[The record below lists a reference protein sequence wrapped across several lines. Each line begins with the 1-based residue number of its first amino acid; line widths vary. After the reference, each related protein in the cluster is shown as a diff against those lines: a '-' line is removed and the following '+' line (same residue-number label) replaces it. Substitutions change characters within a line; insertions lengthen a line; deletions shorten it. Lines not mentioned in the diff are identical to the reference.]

1 MEFKNIDNILK
12 EIKRKFGNSEDL
24 ISKEFFVCNKR
35 AILIYLNGITDTEK
49 INQFILLASKQN
61 KETKK
66 DLTIDYITKN
76 IFNLSEQEEVSD
88 IKVMVDNIAKGKT
101 IVLVEEQ
108 SSGISIDTFKIK
120 ERSISEPPTS
130 SVMKGPRSGF
140 VENIKTNLSSIKK
153 ILATNELRCENLVV
167 GKYTKTSVAIVYIN
181 GVADKKVVK
190 RIKTKIKAINIDGI
204 IDSFY
209 IASYLELKK
218 SSMFKQVGSTEKPD
232 IACAKA
238 LEGRVLILVDGSP
251 IVLTLPFILWEDLQ
265 SSDDYYGQHANAFFV
280 RVIRFCSLFITML
293 LPAMYIAVEL
303 HHYKSV
309 PLTFLVTIINT
320 TQDLPLTPF
329 AEILFVLTLFEILYE
344 TSLRMP
350 KYLGLALSVVGALI
364 LGDTAVKAGLIS
376 PPAVMFVAVSSITEF
391 TTPDQAPQLSMLRFA
406 FALAGGFLGFYGIV
420 LFFLFLVFYLSDF
433 DAYGSAYLAP
443 LSPFHK
449 RDFQDMIYKTDITKM
464 KYRPTSIPNVNK
476 RRSG

>member
-1 MEFKNIDNILK
+1 MDFKDIDKVVNVIK
-12 EIKRKFGNSEDL
+12 EKFGNGEDL
-24 ISKEFFVCNKR
+24 ISKEFFICKKR
-35 AILIYLNGITDTEK
+35 AVLLYLNGITDTEK
-49 INQFILLASKQN
+49 INQFILMASKN
-61 KETKK
+61 CECV
-66 DLTIDYITKN
+66 DNITIEFISENVFN
-76 IFNLSEQEEVSD
+76 ISEQTEVSD
-88 IKVMVDNIAKGKT
+88 IKQVLDDIPKGKT
-101 IVLVEEQ
+101 IVLVEGLN
-108 SSGISIDTFKIK
+108 SGISIDTFKVK

-140 VENIKTNLSSIKK
+140 VENLKTNLSSIKR
-153 ILATNELRCENLVV
+153 ILATHELRCENLTV
-167 GKYTKTSVAIVYIN
+167 GKYTKTSVSIVYIN

-190 RIKTKIKAINIDGI
+190 RIKIKIKEIDIDGV

-209 IASYLELKK
+209 IASFLELKK

-232 IACAKA
+232 VACAKA

-265 SSDDYYGQHANAFFV
+265 SGDDYYGQHVNAFFI
-280 RVIRFCSLFITML
+280 RVIRFCSLLITML
-293 LPAMYIAVEL
+293 FPAMYIAVEL

-376 PPAVMFVAVSSITEF
+376 PPAVMFVAVSGITEF
-391 TTPDQAPQLSMLRFA
+391 TTPDQAPQLSLLRFG
-406 FALAGGFLGFYGIV
+406 FTLAGGFLGFYGIT
-420 LFFLFLVFYLSDF
+420 LLFLFLVFYLSDF

-449 RDFQDMIYKTDITKM
+449 RDWQDMIYKTDITKM
-464 KYRPTSIPNVNK
+464 KYRPTSIPNENK
-476 RRSG
+476 RRSN